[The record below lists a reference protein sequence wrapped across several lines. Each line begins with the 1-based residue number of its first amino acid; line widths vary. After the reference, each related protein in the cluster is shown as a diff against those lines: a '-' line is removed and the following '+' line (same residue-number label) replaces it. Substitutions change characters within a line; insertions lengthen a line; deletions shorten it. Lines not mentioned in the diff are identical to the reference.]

1 MIKKGCLFGFVVLC
15 LLPVLT
21 GCPNKVEPKN
31 EDPKEFFA
39 EKDFASLSE
48 TGFVPPVVR
57 LAETYVND
65 KLESKD
71 KTLSF
76 EYYYKRS
83 EFGSESYD
91 EAKKDFF
98 TPGNNFHTATI
109 KESDAGDASK
119 TKLKY
124 DKLKAVNGGE
134 LYIGTRFVLGLIVKD
149 QYGKELH
156 RSMGMF
162 YVTAPKADV
171 KVLSDKKVSIP
182 GDHSLA
188 KIQDGAK
195 FVSVDK
201 GRTIYVVT
209 ATGET
214 QLDFGNITG
223 GKTCSFIVK

>member
-21 GCPNKVEPKN
+21 GCPNKVESKN

-39 EKDFASLSE
+39 ERDFASLSE

-83 EFGSESYD
+83 QFNSESYD

-124 DKLKAVNGGE
+124 EKLKAVNGGE

-149 QYGKELH
+149 QYGKELY

-162 YVTAPKADV
+162 YVTAPQADV
-171 KVLSDKKVSIP
+171 KAEGEKKVSIP

-188 KIQDGAK
+188 KIPDGAK
-195 FVSVDK
+195 FLTVAN
-201 GRTIYVVT
+201 GRTRYEVKS
-209 ATGET
+209 AGE
-214 QLDFGNITG
+214 QELDFGNITG
-223 GKTCSFIVK
+223 GKTCTVIVK